1 MTAIQQLVDAKR
13 AEVEALRQ
21 KLRDEEKTLNG
32 LQAALSAIKG
42 EAPEVAIVR
51 KRRSNVKQ
59 TVLDILNQRAEEGVD
74 AFIVLQL
81 AQEWFGIELNRGSVS
96 SLLSRLTSDGAVHYD
111 GQLYRLKKYAPPP
124 KGDRHQ

>member
-42 EAPEVAIVR
+42 EVAIVR